1 MKSIMPIDLVVPE
14 DVELTT
20 LLDELRKLSWA
31 AADVLIAYAR
41 GEDPPYG
48 FQKSLTVAEGGD
60 GPVSAAD
67 MAVNELLISGLK
79 KNFDYQEWDIL
90 SEESSKETSFQYS
103 DYKKKWCW
111 IIDPLDGTKDFLN
124 GSENYS
130 VHIALVYNKIPKI
143 GIVLIP
149 ERNELWIG
157 VIGNGAWCENRD
169 GEKKHISFSER
180 KEISELILVSSKNHH
195 ESKLKNLLEKLDFV
209 STKKI
214 GSVGCKVAS
223 ILRGESDVYISLS
236 GKTAPKDW
244 DIAAPHALIQA
255 AGGLFTHADETD
267 LTYNNLNYLQS
278 GCLIASHG
286 NSHELICKKAMKFFS
301 SEIPDYIV

>member
-1 MKSIMPIDLVVPE
+1 MSIDRFVPE
-14 DVELTT
+14 GVELTT

-41 GEDPPYG
+41 GEEPPYG
-48 FQKSLTVAEGGD
+48 FPKSLTVEEGGH

-79 KNFDYQEWDIL
+79 NNLIYKEWDIL
-90 SEESSKETSFQYS
+90 SEEMSKEENFKI
-103 DYKKKWCW
+103 DHLKKDWCW
-111 IIDPLDGTKDFLN
+111 ILDPLDGTKDFLQ

-130 VHIALVYNKIPKI
+130 VHIALVHNKKPKI

-157 VIGNGAWCENRD
+157 IVGNGAWCENPD
-169 GEKKHISFSER
+169 GFKKQISFSKR
-180 KEISELILVSSKNHH
+180 QDISELVLVSSKNHQ
-195 ESKLKNLLEKLDFV
+195 EAKLLNLLSSFCFAE
-209 STKKI
+209 TKKI

-236 GKTAPKDW
+236 GKTSPKDW
-244 DIAAPHALIQA
+244 DMAAPHALLEA
-255 AGGLFTHADETD
+255 AGGVFSHADGENLIYQT
-267 LTYNNLNYLQS
+267 TNNYQS

-286 NSHELICKKAMKFFS
+286 KLHQEICEKAMEFFS
-301 SEIPDYIV
+301 KEETKYTV